1 MAVAPPP
8 STGVVGALLSQDSC
22 IISAEPGRA
31 TSRAGCKAPPRCC
44 VSPGSHGVYSS
55 SPPGIYQACGR
66 PCSRGRGSRVKTA
79 RTFQRA
85 DRRDAPCLSIALSRL
100 APTLRENVPKK
111 KFATNAFLF
120 AGHTRGRST
129 SARTV
134 PPAAILGASLLR
146 RVIAAPPRRRRTS
159 PGAHVSFVVERSLI
173 CLDIGGRRVLPL
185 LNAADLDLDLAF
197 ARGSSLGS
205 LTGRCQFPP
214 RGVMEVASEQPRWM
228 HPMQTHDAHGSA
240 AERMHAAH
248 AGFVE
253 PSQLLPPEDID
264 VFFHHLDAQGNPF
277 DDDLSATSPASALD
291 CHGPDVCSFAGRLLT
306 DIASSRARVRERSQS
321 QLGDCCVQTGEKKIC
336 PTASLPGIRPA
347 FRSSPVAG
355 SQVCRPHFHTP
366 TAMQWIEST
375 KKVTLMHPGH
385 SGHTAWCTNPFTKS
399 VHHPSASGPI
409 TVHPASSLASTASSA
424 HTSPSIF
431 NFPPTPPKENTPDN
445 VTSSSGSGAA
455 AALSGSGATA
465 DDKLKAASNNHYS
478 MANSMTPS
486 FSSPSVVS
494 QPQAHHPVPTYPA
507 YVSSD
512 FASGLGFHPG
522 VLSTHNPLP
531 PTSVAKPKTKRSSTE
546 GRECVN
552 CGATSTPLWRR
563 DGTGHYLCN
572 ACGLYHKM
580 NGQNRP
586 LIKPKRRLSA
596 ARRAGTQCANCK
608 TTTTTL
614 WRRNQNGDPV
624 CNACGLYYKL
634 HASVDQGQRRV
645 SGKGGRGRG

>member
-1 MAVAPPP
+1 
-8 STGVVGALLSQDSC
+8 
-22 IISAEPGRA
+22 
-31 TSRAGCKAPPRCC
+31 
-44 VSPGSHGVYSS
+44 
-55 SPPGIYQACGR
+55 
-66 PCSRGRGSRVKTA
+66 
-79 RTFQRA
+79 
-85 DRRDAPCLSIALSRL
+85 
-100 APTLRENVPKK
+100 
-111 KFATNAFLF
+111 
-120 AGHTRGRST
+120 
-129 SARTV
+129 
-134 PPAAILGASLLR
+134 
-146 RVIAAPPRRRRTS
+146 
-159 PGAHVSFVVERSLI
+159 
-173 CLDIGGRRVLPL
+173 
-185 LNAADLDLDLAF
+185 
-197 ARGSSLGS
+197 
-205 LTGRCQFPP
+205 
-214 RGVMEVASEQPRWM
+214 MEVASEQPRWM
-228 HPMQTHDAHGSA
+228 HPMQTHDAHGT

-264 VFFHHLDAQGNPF
+264 VFFHHLDAQGNP
-277 DDDLSATSPASALD
+277 
-291 CHGPDVCSFAGRLLT
+291 VNQAGYY
-306 DIASSRARVRERSQS
+306 ASSAARAAAVH
-321 QLGDCCVQTGEKKIC
+321 GY
-336 PTASLPGIRPA
+336 RPPHA
-347 FRSSPVAG
+347 PVGG

-399 VHHPSASGPI
+399 VHHPSATGPI
-409 TVHPASSLASTASSA
+409 TVHPASSLASTSSA

-445 VTSSSGSGAA
+445 VTSSSAV
-455 AALSGSGATA
+455 AALSSGT
-465 DDKLKAASNNHYS
+465 DDKLKATNNHYS

-486 FSSPSVVS
+486 FSSSSVS

-634 HASVDQGQRRV
+634 HAVNRPLTMKKDGIQTRNRKV
-645 SGKGGRGRG
+645 SNKSKKKGKQDELNLMKSDDKLTAFTSMPVNSPPFSDCGASLSATMPHMSYVPSNYTNHHMMSHPSHMHPSSGLSLGHHPLHTSSSIVGALA

>member
-1 MAVAPPP
+1 
-8 STGVVGALLSQDSC
+8 
-22 IISAEPGRA
+22 
-31 TSRAGCKAPPRCC
+31 
-44 VSPGSHGVYSS
+44 
-55 SPPGIYQACGR
+55 
-66 PCSRGRGSRVKTA
+66 
-79 RTFQRA
+79 
-85 DRRDAPCLSIALSRL
+85 
-100 APTLRENVPKK
+100 
-111 KFATNAFLF
+111 
-120 AGHTRGRST
+120 
-129 SARTV
+129 
-134 PPAAILGASLLR
+134 
-146 RVIAAPPRRRRTS
+146 
-159 PGAHVSFVVERSLI
+159 
-173 CLDIGGRRVLPL
+173 
-185 LNAADLDLDLAF
+185 
-197 ARGSSLGS
+197 
-205 LTGRCQFPP
+205 
-214 RGVMEVASEQPRWM
+214 MEVASEQPRWM

-264 VFFHHLDAQGNPF
+264 VFFHHLDAQGNP
-277 DDDLSATSPASALD
+277 
-291 CHGPDVCSFAGRLLT
+291 VNQAGYY
-306 DIASSRARVRERSQS
+306 ASSAARAAAVY
-321 QLGDCCVQTGEKKIC
+321 
-336 PTASLPGIRPA
+336 RPPHA
-347 FRSSPVAG
+347 PVAG

-531 PTSVAKPKTKRSSTE
+531 PTSVAKPKTKRSSTGRQRTYCCPTVTAQPPVPGHFDSPE
-546 GRECVN
+546 PAGRECVN

-634 HASVDQGQRRV
+634 HAVNRPLTMKKDGIQTRNRKV
-645 SGKGGRGRG
+645 SNKSKKKGKQDELSLMKSDDKLTAFTSMPVNSPPFSDCGASLSATMPHMSYVPSNYTNHHMMSHPASHMHPSSGLSLGHHPLHTSSSIVGALA

>member
-1 MAVAPPP
+1 
-8 STGVVGALLSQDSC
+8 
-22 IISAEPGRA
+22 
-31 TSRAGCKAPPRCC
+31 
-44 VSPGSHGVYSS
+44 
-55 SPPGIYQACGR
+55 
-66 PCSRGRGSRVKTA
+66 
-79 RTFQRA
+79 
-85 DRRDAPCLSIALSRL
+85 
-100 APTLRENVPKK
+100 
-111 KFATNAFLF
+111 
-120 AGHTRGRST
+120 
-129 SARTV
+129 
-134 PPAAILGASLLR
+134 
-146 RVIAAPPRRRRTS
+146 
-159 PGAHVSFVVERSLI
+159 
-173 CLDIGGRRVLPL
+173 
-185 LNAADLDLDLAF
+185 
-197 ARGSSLGS
+197 
-205 LTGRCQFPP
+205 
-214 RGVMEVASEQPRWM
+214 MEVASEQPRWM
-228 HPMQTHDAHGSA
+228 HPMQTHDAHGT

-264 VFFHHLDAQGNPF
+264 VFFHHLDAQGNP
-277 DDDLSATSPASALD
+277 
-291 CHGPDVCSFAGRLLT
+291 VNQAGYY
-306 DIASSRARVRERSQS
+306 ASSAARAAAVH
-321 QLGDCCVQTGEKKIC
+321 GY
-336 PTASLPGIRPA
+336 RPPHA
-347 FRSSPVAG
+347 PVAG

-399 VHHPSASGPI
+399 VHHPSATGPI
-409 TVHPASSLASTASSA
+409 TVHPASSLASTSSA

-445 VTSSSGSGAA
+445 VTSSSSAAA
-455 AALSGSGATA
+455 AALSSGTA
-465 DDKLKAASNNHYS
+465 DDKLKATNNHYS

-486 FSSPSVVS
+486 FSSSSVS

-634 HASVDQGQRRV
+634 HAVNRPLTMKKDGIQTRNRKV
-645 SGKGGRGRG
+645 SNKSKKKGKQDELNLMKSDDKLTAFTSMPVNSPPFSDCGASLSATMPHMSYVPSNYTNHHMMSHPSHMHPSSGLSLGHHPLHTSSSIVGALA

>member
-1 MAVAPPP
+1 
-8 STGVVGALLSQDSC
+8 
-22 IISAEPGRA
+22 
-31 TSRAGCKAPPRCC
+31 
-44 VSPGSHGVYSS
+44 
-55 SPPGIYQACGR
+55 
-66 PCSRGRGSRVKTA
+66 
-79 RTFQRA
+79 
-85 DRRDAPCLSIALSRL
+85 
-100 APTLRENVPKK
+100 
-111 KFATNAFLF
+111 
-120 AGHTRGRST
+120 
-129 SARTV
+129 
-134 PPAAILGASLLR
+134 
-146 RVIAAPPRRRRTS
+146 
-159 PGAHVSFVVERSLI
+159 
-173 CLDIGGRRVLPL
+173 
-185 LNAADLDLDLAF
+185 
-197 ARGSSLGS
+197 
-205 LTGRCQFPP
+205 
-214 RGVMEVASEQPRWM
+214 MEVASEQPRWM
-228 HPMQTHDAHGSA
+228 HPMQTHDAHGT

-264 VFFHHLDAQGNPF
+264 VFFHHLDAQGNP
-277 DDDLSATSPASALD
+277 
-291 CHGPDVCSFAGRLLT
+291 VNQAGYY
-306 DIASSRARVRERSQS
+306 ASSAARAAAVH
-321 QLGDCCVQTGEKKIC
+321 GY
-336 PTASLPGIRPA
+336 RPPHA
-347 FRSSPVAG
+347 PVAG

-399 VHHPSASGPI
+399 VHHPSATGPI
-409 TVHPASSLASTASSA
+409 TVHPASSLASTSSA

-445 VTSSSGSGAA
+445 VTSSSSAAA
-455 AALSGSGATA
+455 AALSSGTA
-465 DDKLKAASNNHYS
+465 DDKLKATNNHYS

-486 FSSPSVVS
+486 FSSSSVS

-522 VLSTHNPLP
+522 PGWLRPSETGFSPKSPLK
-531 PTSVAKPKTKRSSTE
+531 SRDGRF

-634 HASVDQGQRRV
+634 HAVNRPLTMKKDGIQTRNRKV
-645 SGKGGRGRG
+645 SNKSKKKGKQDELNLMKSDDKLTAFTSMPVNSPPFSDCGASLSATMPHMSYVPSNYTNHHMMSHPSHMHPSSGLSLGHHPLHTSSSIVGALA